1 MQDKNIKDATK
12 FAHIGRPKIGVGTS
26 VNPPIVRASTLLF
39 ERADDLYNGGHRIYG
54 RHGSPVHDALS
65 EAFCALE
72 NGAGTTLTPSGLS
85 ANTLSILANVKA
97 GDHVLATDSSYGP
110 IRNFCNTQLTKFGIE
125 VEYYPPGIGAG
136 ISALVRDNT
145 SCILLESPGSLSME
159 IQDLPAIIEVAKANK
174 ITTIVDN
181 TWSAGLVYAPLD
193 MGADIAVHAA
203 TKFFSGHSDI
213 LSGAVISR
221 TKAMA
226 SKVAKTAVAFGNSTS
241 SDDVY
246 QILRGFRTVVTRFER
261 QEKSAIALAEWLQNH
276 DKVMR
281 VIHPALTSHPNHDL
295 WKRDFTGSS
304 CLFSIV
310 LKPCTETEVLALLDS
325 LKIFAKGFSFGGF
338 ESLVIHCDPQ
348 LNRDHDPKFGGPLVR
363 IACGLEDIDDM
374 KNDWEQALTN
384 LTLSKSGA

>member
-1 MQDKNIKDATK
+1 MKNATK

-39 ERADDLYNGGHRIYG
+39 DKADDLYNGGHRIYG

-72 NGAGTTLTPSGLS
+72 NAAGATLTPSGLS
-85 ANTLSILANVKA
+85 ANTLSILANIKA
-97 GDHVLATDSSYGP
+97 GDHILVTDSSYGP
-110 IRNFCNTQLTKFGIE
+110 IRNFCNTQLTKFGVE
-125 VEYYPPGIGAG
+125 VEYYPPGIGAD
-136 ISALVRDNT
+136 IAKLVRTNT
-145 SCILLESPGSLSME
+145 TLILLESPGSLSME
-159 IQDLPAIIEVAKANK
+159 IQDLPAIVKIAKPRK

-193 MGADIAVHAA
+193 LGADIVVHAA

-213 LSGAVISR
+213 LFGAVVSR
-221 TKAMA
+221 TKATA
-226 SKVAKTAVAFGNSTS
+226 NRVAKTAVAYGNSTS
-241 SDDVY
+241 PDDAY
-246 QILRGFRTVVTRFER
+246 QILRGFRTVVTRFE
-261 QEKSAIALAEWLQNH
+261 QLEKSAIALANWLQDH
-276 DKVMR
+276 DKVSKI
-281 VIHPALTSHPNHDL
+281 IHPAFETHPNHNL

-310 LKPCTETEVLALLDS
+310 LKPCTETEVLALLDR
-325 LKIFAKGFSFGGF
+325 LEIFAKGFSFGGF

-348 LNRDHDPKFGGPLVR
+348 LTRDHDPKFGGPLVR

-374 KNDWEQALTN
+374 KNDWRQALEG
-384 LTLSKSGA
+384 LRLAKPSA